1 MTGRL
6 HQVFYYLFIISV
18 FFVFF
23 FFFIAINCKCT
34 FANTY
39 LQSLD
44 IHKNE

>member
-18 FFVFF
+18 FFVL